1 MPIEFAERIRRIPVY
16 PVAAGY
22 ANRAVFLND
31 GRIVDEMPNP
41 TPEAILDRMKGLGE

>member
-1 MPIEFAERIRRIPVY
+1 VQDFGQTIVMVTHDPI
-16 PVAAGY
+16 AAGY

-31 GRIVDEMPNP
+31 GSIVDEMRDP